1 MWAFPRKSTDS
12 AVKHNE
18 DFRIPQEA
26 EQIVTEIVDLK
37 DWLKAQPEFEIKK
50 KLLFTSIIHTPT
62 GEKVTTG
69 FRYFN
74 NPIEEVV
81 AAFETGDVAALTAL
95 DYALDD
101 EGEPDTTSVC
111 IKLAYVK
118 SGAFFAAQPEE
129 YQDYVPT
136 NVREPKF
143 LNGFDI
149 SLDQSA

>member
-1 MWAFPRKSTDS
+1 
-12 AVKHNE
+12 
-18 DFRIPQEA
+18 
-26 EQIVTEIVDLK
+26 VTEIVDLT
-37 DWLKAQPEFEIKK
+37 DWLKAQPEFEVKK
-50 KLLFTSIIHTPT
+50 KLLFSSIIHTPS
-62 GEKVTTG
+62 GEKVVEG
-69 FRYFN
+69 FRYFT

-118 SGAFFAAQPEE
+118 SGAFLAAQPQE

-136 NVREPKF
+136 DVREPKY

-149 SLDQSA
+149 ELDQSA